1 MRRSSEYR
9 AFLVPPPSSLIP
21 RKSETWGAFPCRIS
35 GISYDALAIDPPSVV
50 AGTRQPHLP
59 GVEMNI
65 FVGNLGPDV
74 TETEIEALFKP
85 FGQVKSV
92 QLVRELFTGKGK
104 GFGFVEMPGRAHSL
118 AAIAGL
124 NGKEVA
130 GRPMKVNEARPRP
143 ERGRRYQG
151 ADGGNPRDPSPAVPG

>member
-1 MRRSSEYR
+1 
-9 AFLVPPPSSLIP
+9 
-21 RKSETWGAFPCRIS
+21 
-35 GISYDALAIDPPSVV
+35 
-50 AGTRQPHLP
+50 
-59 GVEMNI
+59 MNI
-65 FVGNLGPDV
+65 IVGNLGPDV
-74 TETEIEALFKP
+74 TETEIESLFKP

-143 ERGRRYQG
+143 ERGRRY
-151 ADGGNPRDPSPAVPG
+151 